1 MKYLLFSFLIS
12 MSSICYGQDI
22 TCFENETQA
31 KDFVS
36 GYWKQKDLKTTQ
48 FHKIV
53 FSGNKGLIETLESID
68 LNSERNANKYDLV
81 FNEKHQIVIEKEANC
96 FAVYLEISAIY
107 GSTLNSIV
115 MVSEN
120 EFLMNNKAYVRYNIN
135 D

>member
-12 MSSICYGQDI
+12 MSSLCYGQDI

-36 GYWKQKDLKTTQ
+36 GYWKQKDLQTTQ

-53 FSGNKGLIETLESID
+53 FSGNKGRIETLESMD

-96 FAVYLEISAIY
+96 YTVYLEINAIY
-107 GSTLNSIV
+107 GSTLSSIIKV
-115 MVSEN
+115 NDNAFM
-120 EFLMNNKAYVRYNIN
+120 MDGKAYVRYNIN